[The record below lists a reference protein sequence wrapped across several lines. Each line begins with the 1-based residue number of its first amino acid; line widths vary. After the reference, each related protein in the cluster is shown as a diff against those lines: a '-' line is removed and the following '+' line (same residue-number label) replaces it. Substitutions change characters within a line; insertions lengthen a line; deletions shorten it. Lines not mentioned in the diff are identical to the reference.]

1 MGGQRKADELG
12 ALSAVK
18 GIIFGV
24 VAVMIVLVSWP
35 SLGKPRSHG
44 FPRFFAFLAILGL
57 FILNVD
63 RWFSDPFTPLHILSW
78 VLLTASFILV
88 VHGFYLLRAIGQP
101 RNNIENTTT
110 LVRVGAYRYIRHP
123 LYSSLLWLAWG
134 ICLKELSYPSI
145 GLALVA
151 TAALFA
157 TVRIEEAENLQRFG
171 DNYTAYM
178 KTTKMFIPYLF

>member
-1 MGGQRKADELG
+1 M
-12 ALSAVK
+12 VK

-35 SLGKPRSHG
+35 SFGQPRSHD

-57 FILNVD
+57 FMLNVD

-78 VLLTASFILV
+78 ALLTASLILV
-88 VHGFYLLRAIGQP
+88 VHGFYLLRVVGQP
-101 RNNIENTTT
+101 KDNIENTTT
-110 LVRVGAYRYIRHP
+110 LVLVGVYRYIRHP
-123 LYSSLLWLAWG
+123 LYGSLLWLAWG
-134 ICLKELSYPSI
+134 ISLKDTSLLSI

-151 TAALFA
+151 TSALIVTA
-157 TVRIEEAENLQRFG
+157 RTEEAENLQRFG
-171 DNYTAYM
+171 DGYAAYM